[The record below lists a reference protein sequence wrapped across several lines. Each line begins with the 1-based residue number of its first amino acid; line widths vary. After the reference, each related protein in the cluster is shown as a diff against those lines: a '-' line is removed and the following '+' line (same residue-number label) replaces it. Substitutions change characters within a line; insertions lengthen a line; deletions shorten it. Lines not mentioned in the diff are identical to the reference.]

1 MILILEYKPAVTDG
15 CRQKGSSM
23 KLLDSVLLTNL
34 SRQAAASVRLR
45 HHLNLHDSLDEIC
58 QRLLIAMEPGT
69 YIRPHRHLLDPK
81 PECLLGLRGRMAL
94 VLFDDGGEVQQVKIF
109 GPGEPLLG
117 IDIPAG
123 VWHTVV
129 CLETGSVLFETKPGP
144 YLPDALKE
152 LAPWA
157 PEEGTP
163 EDAVYLQALR
173 TKI

>member
-1 MILILEYKPAVTDG
+1 
-15 CRQKGSSM
+15 M
-23 KLLDSVLLTNL
+23 KLLNSALLTNL
-34 SRQAAASVRLR
+34 SRQAAASPRLR
-45 HHLNLHDSLDEIC
+45 YHLNLHDSLDEVC

-69 YIRPHRHLLDPK
+69 YVQPHRHLRNPK

-94 VLFDDGGEVQQVKIF
+94 VLFDEGGEILQSQIF
-109 GPGEPLLG
+109 GPGETLLG

-144 YLPDALKE
+144 YRPDTAKE

-157 PEEGTP
+157 PDEGKP
-163 EDAVYLQALR
+163 EAAVYLQALCAR
-173 TKI
+173 I